1 MKKFLQNIVARA
13 LCVLVIGV
21 LFIVFSSQTAEWVIR
36 LCGLA
41 FIVPGLVA
49 IISYLRSDAEARR
62 VMLYPILGAGSI
74 LFGLVLIIWPHLF
87 VDVLMYLL
95 GALLIV
101 LAAIQLYTLWDMQ
114 RNKIQLSG
122 LLYLIPVLLLADGI
136 YICAD
141 GDKTAHQSLLIIL
154 TGSGLILYAL
164 LELVTAALV
173 RKANKDADK
182 HLPVVE
188 AQK

>member
-1 MKKFLQNIVARA
+1 MKKFLQNVVVRA
-13 LCVLVIGV
+13 IGTLVIGV
-21 LFIVFSSQTAEWVIR
+21 LFIVFSAQTAEWLIR

-49 IISYLRSDAEARR
+49 IISQLRRDPEAQR

-101 LAAIQLYTLWDMQ
+101 LAAVQLYTLWDIHRAQ
-114 RNKIQLSG
+114 IKFSA
-122 LLYLIPVLLLADGI
+122 LLYLVPALILADGI

-141 GDKTAHQSLLIIL
+141 GDKTTNQSLLIIL
-154 TGSGLILYAL
+154 TGSGLIVYAL
-164 LELVTAALV
+164 LELITAWIV
-173 RKANKDADK
+173 RKSNKATEK
-182 HLPVVE
+182 NLPSVE
-188 AQK
+188 VQK